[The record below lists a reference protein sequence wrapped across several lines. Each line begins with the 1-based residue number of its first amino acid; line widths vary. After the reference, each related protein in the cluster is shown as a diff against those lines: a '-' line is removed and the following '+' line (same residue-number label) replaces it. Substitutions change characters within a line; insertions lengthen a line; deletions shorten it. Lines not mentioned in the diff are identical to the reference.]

1 MFTQRCC
8 IWKNTKKL
16 KNKLKDLG
24 YNICKCTNFDDA
36 IILKNCIN
44 NGTIHGFGYY
54 DESSGFVNKN
64 EMLKQFKNDCE
75 KTNIIDCG
83 VNEELFL
90 ALAAIRDDSDKNQ
103 WFTDGDKDFWFISGD
118 ENCNCTIQY
127 YKETYNKNIH
137 KATAQELIN
146 HFQNKN

>member
-24 YNICKCTNFDDA
+24 YHICKCTNFDDA
-36 IILKNCIN
+36 IILKNCID

-64 EMLKQFKNDCE
+64 EMLKQFKNDCK

-90 ALAAIRDDSDKNQ
+90 ALAAIRDDSDINQ
-103 WFTDGDKDFWFISGD
+103 WFKIIGPSGIFFKKSS
-118 ENCNCTIQY
+118 EN
-127 YKETYNKNIH
+127 KFTYDASHYIWV
-137 KATAQELIN
+137 KASVNDLIN
-146 HFQNKN
+146 LFK